1 MSIPSQHDDFHRA
14 TMEAACLPRNQKN
27 NLQNIYSSQHD
38 DAHRSMMELLG
49 DQADEMHR
57 IIYKIELNLHIA
69 ARWLHRTAMTLLI
82 PITKTINRASH
93 SLLNSFRNSRTLST
107 IRRGSEEL
115 YWA

>member
-1 MSIPSQHDDFHRA
+1 MTSIVPRWKLL
-14 TMEAACLPRNQKN
+14 ACQDIRRI
-27 NLQNIYSSQHD
+27 NLQNICPSQD
-38 DAHRSMMELLG
+38 DKAHHSTMELLG
-49 DQADEMHR
+49 NQADEMHR
-57 IIYKIELNLHIA
+57 ISYKNELNLHIA
-69 ARWLHRTAMTLLI
+69 TRWLHRTAMTLLR

>member
-1 MSIPSQHDDFHRA
+1 MSILSQHDDFHHV
-14 TMEAACLPRNQKN
+14 TMEAACLPINQKN
-27 NLQNIYSSQHD
+27 KSTKYLSIAARYRYSTSQHD
-38 DAHRSMMELLG
+38 GFS
-49 DQADEMHR
+49 
-57 IIYKIELNLHIA
+57 YKSELNLHIA
-69 ARWLHRTAMTLLI
+69 ARWLHRTAMTLLR

>member
-1 MSIPSQHDDFHRA
+1 MTSIV
-14 TMEAACLPRNQKN
+14 PRWKLLAYQEIRRI
-27 NLQNIYSSQHD
+27 NLQNICPLQHD
-38 DAHRSMMELLG
+38 DAHRSTMELLG

-57 IIYKIELNLHIA
+57 ISYKIELNLHIA
-69 ARWLHRTAMTLLI
+69 LRWPHRNTVTLLR

-107 IRRGSEEL
+107 IRRGSEEF